1 MAVSKGDM
9 RTDMDVNSK
18 MLLAGRLLP
27 MVRRTPFVIRLQV
40 LAVAVALVA
49 AVGLPGLYGPVD
61 YERSAFAIPAG
72 IHQRAAWEDEVG
84 AFAARMH
91 RVFGVRQSVAD
102 EFSGWILEASTRQS
116 LAPELVASVI
126 FTESSFRKNVKS
138 HVGAMGPAQ
147 VRPYWR
153 GFCGSDLG
161 DPEENVYCGAQII
174 SHYQTVCGNERCALV
189 AYNVGINQDDELMHT
204 AGRRYVRKIDKHRA
218 RLDATIL

>member
-1 MAVSKGDM
+1 M

-18 MLLAGRLLP
+18 MLLAGRLLS
-27 MVRRTPFVIRLQV
+27 MVKRAPFIVRLEV
-40 LAVAVALVA
+40 LAVAVALIA
-49 AVGLPGLYGPVD
+49 AVGLAEFRGPVD

-72 IHQRAAWEDEVG
+72 IHQRAAWEEEVG
-84 AFAARMH
+84 TFAAQMH
-91 RVFGVRQSVAD
+91 RAFGVRKSVAD

-126 FTESSFRKNVKS
+126 FAESSFRKHVKS

-161 DPEENVYCGAQII
+161 DPEQNVYCGAQIL
-174 SHYQTVCGNERCALV
+174 SHYQTVCGDEQCALL

-204 AGRRYVRKIDKHRA
+204 AGRRYVRKIDEHRA
-218 RLDATIL
+218 RFDAIVL

>member
-1 MAVSKGDM
+1 M
-9 RTDMDVNSK
+9 RTSMDVNSK
-18 MLLAGRLLP
+18 LLLAGRLLP
-27 MVRRTPFVIRLQV
+27 LVRRAPFIIRLQV
-40 LAVAVALVA
+40 LAVAVALFA
-49 AVGLPGLYGPVD
+49 AVGVAEFYGPVA

-72 IHQRAAWEDEVG
+72 IHQRVAWDEEVG

-91 RVFGVRQSVAD
+91 QVFGVRQSVAE

-153 GFCGSDLG
+153 GFCGSDLA

-174 SHYQTVCGNERCALV
+174 SHYQTVCGNEQCALL
-189 AYNVGINQDDELMHT
+189 AYNVGINQDDEIMHS
-204 AGRRYVRKIDKHRA
+204 AGRRYVRKIDRHRA
-218 RLDATIL
+218 RFDATVL